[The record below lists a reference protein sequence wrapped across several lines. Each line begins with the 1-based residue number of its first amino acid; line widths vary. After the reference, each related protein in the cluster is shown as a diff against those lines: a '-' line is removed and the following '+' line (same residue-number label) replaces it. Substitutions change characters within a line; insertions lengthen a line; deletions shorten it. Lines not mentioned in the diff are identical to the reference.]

1 MHQNQLQP
9 VAPSHTH
16 SLVEQV
22 EYSFDSCNY
31 EYAVEKPSVK
41 NRLRNHVDFWQ
52 NTLNPS
58 ELVLSTIKYGY
69 VIPFVQDPPSVHL
82 KNNRSAYENSDFV
95 LKAIT
100 ELKVNGCITEVFKK
114 PYVINPLT
122 VSVND
127 SKKPRLVLDLR
138 HVNKFVQK
146 QKIKFEGVKEA
157 KQYAKKG
164 KYMVNFDLRSG
175 YHHINIHLQHQK
187 YLGFSWIVDEKEK
200 YYIFSV
206 LPFGLSSAGHIFT
219 KVVRVLVKFWRS
231 KSFPIIVYLDDGW
244 ACDTIERCT
253 RMSEFVLQSL
263 LDSGFL
269 PNMEKSNFTPTQKL
283 DWLGFTWNLE
293 LGVIEVP
300 RMKIEK
306 IKMKIE
312 KIISER
318 RSTARTLA
326 SILGKII
333 SLIPAFGNICQLM
346 TRHLCMAVCQRDT
359 WDSHF
364 NVPIQVKTELTFWLN
379 NCNELPNVIVYPI
392 QKAPERIIFTDASSY
407 AGAGFVVGN
416 ILQIAHNM
424 FTEQEKFMS
433 STWRELKAVQF
444 VLESMHTQLAGKL
457 VKVYTDNQNVVHI
470 CQVGSMKPDLHDLA
484 MDIYRICIING
495 ITIEVEWI
503 PRRENE
509 QADLLSRIFDF
520 DDWSVTDNIFQMFE
534 KRWGK
539 ITFDRFADDKNHKV
553 EKFNS
558 RFWVPGT
565 AGVDAFAFDWS
576 GENNWIVP
584 PVGSVC
590 KVINH
595 MFNCKA
601 KGVLVI
607 PKWRSALYWPML
619 WNDSEQK
626 FYNFVKD
633 AVEFCRPKNFFKA
646 GSDKD
651 SVFAN
656 SPFISNV
663 IVLKIDCPL

>member
-300 RMKIEK
+300 RMKIDK

>member
-1 MHQNQLQP
+1 
-9 VAPSHTH
+9 
-16 SLVEQV
+16 
-22 EYSFDSCNY
+22 
-31 EYAVEKPSVK
+31 
-41 NRLRNHVDFWQ
+41 
-52 NTLNPS
+52 
-58 ELVLSTIKYGY
+58 
-69 VIPFVQDPPSVHL
+69 
-82 KNNRSAYENSDFV
+82 
-95 LKAIT
+95 
-100 ELKVNGCITEVFKK
+100 
-114 PYVINPLT
+114 
-122 VSVND
+122 
-127 SKKPRLVLDLR
+127 
-138 HVNKFVQK
+138 
-146 QKIKFEGVKEA
+146 
-157 KQYAKKG
+157 
-164 KYMVNFDLRSG
+164 
-175 YHHINIHLQHQK
+175 
-187 YLGFSWIVDEKEK
+187 
-200 YYIFSV
+200 
-206 LPFGLSSAGHIFT
+206 
-219 KVVRVLVKFWRS
+219 
-231 KSFPIIVYLDDGW
+231 
-244 ACDTIERCT
+244 
-253 RMSEFVLQSL
+253 
-263 LDSGFL
+263 
-269 PNMEKSNFTPTQKL
+269 
-283 DWLGFTWNLE
+283 
-293 LGVIEVP
+293 
-300 RMKIEK
+300 
-306 IKMKIE
+306 
-312 KIISER
+312 
-318 RSTARTLA
+318 
-326 SILGKII
+326 
-333 SLIPAFGNICQLM
+333 
-346 TRHLCMAVCQRDT
+346 
-359 WDSHF
+359 
-364 NVPIQVKTELTFWLN
+364 
-379 NCNELPNVIVYPI
+379 
-392 QKAPERIIFTDASSY
+392 
-407 AGAGFVVGN
+407 
-416 ILQIAHNM
+416 
-424 FTEQEKFMS
+424 MS

-444 VLESMHTQLAGKL
+444 GLECMHTQLAGKL

-558 RFWVPGT
+558 RIWVPGT

-590 KVINH
+590 KVLNH

-663 IVLKIDCPL
+663 IVLKIDCLL

>member
-1 MHQNQLQP
+1 VHQNQLQP

-164 KYMVNFDLRSG
+164 KYMVNFDLQSG